1 VQHRQVA
8 APQLQV
14 LGPHLSRVLEQYCS
28 LVLYIPEGIVRVH
41 NVSVQEQQMQQK
53 GQAQQRNLQPKE
65 PVETHAPQEG
75 VEEQQVVLLTVQDG
89 HVVGPI
95 TFALPG
101 YNLLF
106 RLLGLNGGIRLYLFC

>member
-1 VQHRQVA
+1 
-8 APQLQV
+8 
-14 LGPHLSRVLEQYCS
+14 
-28 LVLYIPEGIVRVH
+28 
-41 NVSVQEQQMQQK
+41 MQQQ
-53 GQAQQRNLQPKE
+53 GQAQKVHLQPKIF
-65 PVETHAPQEG
+65 VTTHAPQEG
-75 VEEQQVVLLTVQDG
+75 VEEQQVVLLVVQDG

>member
-1 VQHRQVA
+1 
-8 APQLQV
+8 
-14 LGPHLSRVLEQYCS
+14 
-28 LVLYIPEGIVRVH
+28 
-41 NVSVQEQQMQQK
+41 MQQK
-53 GQAQQRNLQPKE
+53 GQRQQVHLQPKE
-65 PVETHAPQEG
+65 SVVETHAPQEG
-75 VEEQQVVLLTVQDG
+75 VEEQQVVLLVVQDG